1 MPLAKYSD
9 GCNELCE
16 ACTICSLGLRLHASA
31 IKARFPVFLCPSE
44 IPMARV
50 TVEDCVEKIPNRFD
64 LVLLASHRSRNIS
77 AGAALTVD
85 RDNDKTPVVSL
96 RELAEGNLKLDELR
110 ESLVTNL
117 QRVITDDDMP
127 DEIQEEVVPLLALEY
142 GETKAQEMSE
152 ADLLRALQGDR
163 ENDSLTSF

>member
-1 MPLAKYSD
+1 
-9 GCNELCE
+9 
-16 ACTICSLGLRLHASA
+16 
-31 IKARFPVFLCPSE
+31 
-44 IPMARV
+44 MARV

-77 AGAALTVD
+77 AGAGLTVD

-96 RELAEGNLKLDELR
+96 RELAGGNLDLDDLR
-110 ESLVTNL
+110 ESLVSNL

-127 DEIQEEVVPLLALEY
+127 EETADESTPVLALEH
-142 GETKAQEMSE
+142 GESKAAEMSE

-163 ENDSLTSF
+163 DNDSSTRF

>member
-1 MPLAKYSD
+1 
-9 GCNELCE
+9 
-16 ACTICSLGLRLHASA
+16 
-31 IKARFPVFLCPSE
+31 
-44 IPMARV
+44 MARV

-77 AGAALTVD
+77 AGASLTVD

-96 RELAEGNLKLDELR
+96 RELAGGNLALDDLR
-110 ESLVTNL
+110 ESLISNL

-127 DEIQEEVVPLLALEY
+127 EETKDAPVLAIEQ
-142 GETKAQEMSE
+142 GETSQKEMSE

-163 ENDSLTSF
+163 DNDSSTRF

>member
-1 MPLAKYSD
+1 
-9 GCNELCE
+9 
-16 ACTICSLGLRLHASA
+16 
-31 IKARFPVFLCPSE
+31 
-44 IPMARV
+44 MARV

-77 AGAALTVD
+77 AGASLTVD

-96 RELAEGNLKLDELR
+96 RELAEGNLELDDLR
-110 ESLVTNL
+110 ESLISNL

-127 DEIQEEVVPLLALEY
+127 DETEDSSAPVLAIEQ
-142 GETKAQEMSE
+142 GDTQPKEMSE

-163 ENDSLTSF
+163 DNDSSTRF